1 MAYNIRYSDQVN
13 KGVIVIEDNTLN
25 AETSLSLPGR
35 NTTAYGQA
43 ISENFLH
50 LLENFAH
57 TISPTNPTEGQL
69 WYDTTPGVDQLKLYD
84 GTTWVAAGGL
94 KKANLA
100 PEASNSVVGDL
111 WVDTDNQQLYLF
123 AGSNWLL
130 VGPEFAE
137 GLATGTKPVK
147 VTSTTDAIFD
157 ILQVEIGG
165 KVVAIMSK
173 DTFIPKTDIEGF
185 DIIKPGY
192 NLSTEDITGDGIPK
206 YLGTAEKAENL
217 VIDGAVVPSTDFMRK
232 SAINIAEQEL
242 NIKNDGGISVGLSNS
257 LRLRITGQAGVI
269 SHDISG
275 SSIDF
280 KTNNSGVTATPL
292 RINSNT
298 NIGINNLNP
307 EKSLDVGGDIQT
319 DSSVII
325 NGLTDSTS
333 VSTGSLILAGGAAVA
348 KNLTVGAGI
357 SVLGNSSLNDILPQD
372 NNLRSIGSTTNKWKA
387 MYATEFVGSLN
398 GNVQGSVSGRAGSAD
413 KLSSPSVFRMTGDV
427 ESLLDID
434 FDGQQGTVTFQ
445 TQVTNEFISAKT
457 IKDNSQT
464 DDEFLVNRVSG
475 EIGIYKVR
483 RSTIFDQIT
492 GLTPVGTIAP
502 YAGAT
507 APDGWL
513 LCHGQNELTSAY
525 EKLSQV
531 IGNTYDN
538 NSPTG
543 YFSIPDLRGRLPL
556 GADNMGGT
564 AANIVPSAD
573 TLGAKSGTE
582 TTTITVDNLPDHKHE
597 LKDDGAT
604 PQQYYV
610 INPDSTTTGDSDAI
624 IDTNLVGTA
633 NGLKY
638 PRTGGM
644 ETGGTGDA
652 VSLMNP
658 YLTVNYIIYTG
669 VGG

>member
-280 KTNNSGVTATPL
+280 KTNNAGVTATPL

-413 KLSSPSVFRMTGDV
+413 RLTSATTFRFAGDITAADTV
-427 ESLLDID
+427 
-434 FDGQQGTVTFQ
+434 FDGQTGGTLKVFNTSISNDI
-445 TQVTNEFISAKT
+445 VAGKTNALS
-457 IKDNSQT
+457 SQA
-464 DDEFLVNRVSG
+464 DDELLINRTSG
-475 EIGIYKVR
+475 DTGLKKINRINLF
-483 RSTIFDQIT
+483 SAIQ
-492 GLTPVGTIAP
+492 GLTPVGTVVPFAGGAAP
-502 YAGAT
+502 I
-507 APDGWL
+507 GWL
-513 LCHGQNELTSAY
+513 LCDGKEVLISAY
-525 EKLSQV
+525 GSLHAV
-531 IGNTYDN
+531 IGTTYKA
-538 NSPTG
+538 SPTSG
-543 YFSIPDLRGRLPL
+543 YFALPDLRGRFLL
-556 GADNMGGT
+556 GPDNMGGT
-564 AANIVPSAD
+564 SAD
-573 TLGAKSGTE
+573 IVTSTSADVIGSKDGAESVSITTE
-582 TTTITVDNLPDHKHE
+582 NLPEHE
-597 LKDDGAT
+597 HDLRGESGD
-604 PQQYYV
+604 QYYAIRDV
-610 INPDSTTTGDSDAI
+610 AGTPNDNDAI
-624 IDTNLVGTA
+624 IYDSPT
-633 NGLKY
+633 
-638 PRTGGM
+638 
-644 ETGGTGDA
+644 GTGAGQAYPASGGILTDG
-652 VSLMNP
+652 SLGQAISVMNP
-658 YLTVNYIIYTG
+658 YMTMNFIIYTG
-669 VGG
+669 G